1 MSVCGTSNSEKG
13 IKNGIVRVPQVRPPS
28 GARTLLP
35 LPSLLN
41 MQLARTLV
49 CVYFV
54 AAPMVSAQVNVVTQH
69 NDIGRTGQN
78 LNETILTP
86 ATLTSGNFGKL
97 FSVTVDGQ
105 VYAQPLYISNLS
117 INAGTHNVVFVA
129 TEHDSVYAFDAD
141 SGGSPLWQITLL
153 DAAHGATAGATTDPE
168 TDTNCNEIS
177 GPEYGITGTPV
188 IDPVAGILYVVGKTF
203 ENGYPVQRLH
213 ALSITT
219 GAETGNS
226 PVTLAGKV
234 AGTGS
239 GSSNGVLAFD
249 PKWEN
254 QRPGLLLLNG
264 IVYMAF
270 ASHCDYGPFH
280 GWIMAY
286 NASTLQQTS
295 VFVTTPNGVASGIWM
310 SGAGLAADV
319 PAGSPFGRMFV
330 ATGNGTYDATTPYG
344 TNNMDYGDDV
354 VRLDLTNGV
363 MTVTDA
369 FTPYNQAAL
378 STGDLDMAAGGV
390 MLLPDQTLAGHTH
403 QMLAAGKTG
412 TIYVLD
418 RDNLGGYNNGGTT
431 DNTLESI
438 INQIAGVFS
447 TPAYWNENVYY
458 WSIDDWMAQF
468 SFTNGLMNTWY
479 APNHTTETQTFP
491 GATPSISA
499 NGTTNAI
506 VWAIDASAFG
516 SSGNAILQ
524 AHEATAVGTTLYS
537 SANNSAD
544 NPGVANKYTVP
555 TIANGKVYVGTYGQ
569 LSVYGLKTADFN
581 LTAAAT
587 SLTLTQGSSTSDTI
601 TVGTI
606 GGFTGNVT
614 LAASGLPSG
623 VTASFAAGSS
633 TGSIVAT
640 FTATSTAVIGP
651 STITLTGTSG
661 TLTNSISLS
670 LTVTSSSATPQP
682 QTITFN
688 QIAPQVVGTSLTLTA
703 SASSGLPVTYTPV
716 PNGNCSISGNVVTFL
731 QIGNCGVV
739 ASQPGNSSYAAAT
752 PIGVIIAVI
761 NKSSQTITF
770 AAIPT
775 EAVGGSISLSA
786 SSSSGLPI
794 TFTSNTTSVC
804 TVSGSTASLFA
815 SGTCT
820 IVASQAGNQTYSA
833 ATPVAQSFTV
843 GTAANF
849 TFSFSSS
856 SITIPRNFFFY
867 SAESDTAT
875 VSGVNGF
882 PGTVTFAVSGLPP
895 GLTASFSPTSISRSG
910 TSRLTLNPSFNLAPG
925 TYTITVSAVS
935 GLISHAV
942 KLTVVV
948 Q

>member
-1 MSVCGTSNSEKG
+1 MKFAG
-13 IKNGIVRVPQVRPPS
+13 
-28 GARTLLP
+28 L
-35 LPSLLN
+35 
-41 MQLARTLV
+41 
-49 CVYFV
+49 FV
-54 AAPMVSAQVNVVTQH
+54 AATLASAQVNVVTQH

-105 VYAQPLYISNLS
+105 VYAQPLYVSNLS
-117 INAGTHNVVFVA
+117 INSGTHNVVFVA

-153 DAAHGATAGATTDPE
+153 DAAHGAAAGATTDPE
-168 TDTNCNEIS
+168 TDTSCNEIS

-188 IDPVAGILYVVGKTF
+188 IDPAAGVLYVVGKTF

-219 GAETGNS
+219 GAETANS
-226 PVTLAGKV
+226 PVTLSGTV

-354 VRLDLTNGV
+354 LRLDLTNGV
-363 MTVTDA
+363 MTVSDA

-378 STGDLDMAAGGV
+378 SSGDLDLAAGGV
-390 MLLPDQTLAGHTH
+390 MLLPDQSLAGHTH

-412 TIYVLD
+412 TIYLLD
-418 RDNLGGYNNGGTT
+418 RDSLGGYNSGGST

-438 INQIAGVFS
+438 INQVAGVFS

-458 WSIDDWMAQF
+458 WSIQDWMAQF
-468 SFTNGLMNTWY
+468 SFTDGLMNTWY

-491 GATPSISA
+491 GSTPSISA
-499 NGTTNAI
+499 NGTTNAV
-506 VWAIDASAFG
+506 VWDIDASAFG
-516 SSGNAILQ
+516 SGGNAILE
-524 AHEATAVGTTLYS
+524 AHDATAVGTTLYS

-555 TIANGKVYVGTYGQ
+555 TIANGKVYVGTDGQ
-569 LSVYGLKTADFN
+569 LSVYGVKTADFN
-581 LTAAAT
+581 LTAAAS
-587 SLTLTQGSSTSDTI
+587 SLTLTQGSSTTDTI
-601 TVGTI
+601 TVGAI

-623 VTASFAAGSS
+623 VSASFAAGS
-633 TGSIVAT
+633 TAGSIAAT
-640 FTATSTAVIGP
+640 FTATSTAAIG
-651 STITLTGTSG
+651 TAAITLTGTSG
-661 TLTNSISLS
+661 TLTHAITLS
-670 LTVTSSSATPQP
+670 LTVNGPAPAQQP

-688 QIAPQVVGTSLTLTA
+688 QIPAQVIGTSLTLTA
-703 SASSGLPVTYTPV
+703 TASSGLPVTYVLV

-731 QIGNCGVV
+731 QTGNCGVV
-739 ASQPGNSSYAAAT
+739 ATQPGNSSYAAA
-752 PIGVIIAVI
+752 PAVGVIISVI

-770 AAIPT
+770 AGIAAQ
-775 EAVGGSISLSA
+775 AVGGSVSLSA
-786 SSSSGLPI
+786 SSSSGLPV
-794 TFTSNTTSVC
+794 TFTSSTTGVC
-804 TVSGSTASLFA
+804 SVSGSTASLLA
-815 SGTCT
+815 AGTCT
-820 IVASQAGNQTYSA
+820 IVASQAGNQTYLA
-833 ATPVAQSFTV
+833 ATPVSQSFAV
-843 GTAANF
+843 GAAANF
-849 TFSFSSS
+849 TFSFSAGSV
-856 SITIPRNFFFY
+856 TIPRSFFFY
-867 SAESDTAT
+867 SAESDTAS
-875 VSGVNGF
+875 VSAVNGF
-882 PGTVTFAVSGLPP
+882 TGTVTFSVTGLPS
-895 GLTASFSPTSISRSG
+895 GLTASFSPTTISRSG
-910 TSRLTLNPSFNLAPG
+910 TSRLTLNPAFNLAAG
-925 TYTITVSAVS
+925 TYTITVTAVS
-935 GLISHAV
+935 GSISHAV

>member
-1 MSVCGTSNSEKG
+1 MK
-13 IKNGIVRVPQVRPPS
+13 
-28 GARTLLP
+28 
-35 LPSLLN
+35 
-41 MQLARTLV
+41 LAGL
-49 CVYFV
+49 FV
-54 AAPMVSAQVNVVTQH
+54 AATLASAQVNVVTQH
-69 NDIGRTGQN
+69 NDIARTGQN

-105 VYAQPLYISNLS
+105 LYAQPLYVSNLS
-117 INAGTHNVVFVA
+117 INSGTHNVVFVA

-153 DAAHGATAGATTDPE
+153 DAAHGAAAGATTDPE
-168 TDTNCNEIS
+168 TDTNCDEIS

-219 GAETGNS
+219 GAETANS
-226 PVTLAGKV
+226 PVTLSGTV

-330 ATGNGTYDATTPYG
+330 ATGNGAYDATTPYG

-354 VRLDLTNGV
+354 LRLDLTNGV
-363 MTVTDA
+363 MTVSDA

-378 STGDLDMAAGGV
+378 SSGDLDLAAGGV
-390 MLLPDQTLAGHTH
+390 MLLPDQSLAGHTH

-412 TIYVLD
+412 TIYLLD
-418 RDNLGGYNNGGTT
+418 RDNLGGYNSGGTS
-431 DNTLESI
+431 DNTVESI
-438 INQIAGVFS
+438 INQVSGVFA

-458 WSIDDWMAQF
+458 WSIGDWMSQF

-479 APNHTTETQTFP
+479 APNYTTEKQSFP

-499 NGTTNAI
+499 NGATNAI
-506 VWAIDASAFG
+506 VWDIDASAFG
-516 SSGNAILQ
+516 SGGNAILQ
-524 AHEATAVGTTLYS
+524 AHDATAVGTTLYS

-544 NPGVANKYTVP
+544 NPGVANKYAVP
-555 TIANGKVYVGTYGQ
+555 TIANGKVYVGTNGQ
-569 LSVYGLKTADFN
+569 LSVYGVKTAGFN

-587 SLTLTQGSSTSDTI
+587 SLTLIQGSSTTDTI
-601 TVGTI
+601 TVGAI

-614 LAASGLPSG
+614 LTAGTLPSG
-623 VTASFAAGSS
+623 VTASFAPGSTAG
-633 TGSIVAT
+633 TIVAT
-640 FTATSTAVIGP
+640 LTATSTAAIGT
-651 STITLTGTSG
+651 SSITLTGASG
-661 TLTNSISLS
+661 TLTNSITLS
-670 LTVTSSSATPQP
+670 LTVTTSSTTPQP
-682 QTITFN
+682 QTIIFN
-688 QIAPQVVGTSLTLTA
+688 QIPPQVIGTSLTLTA
-703 SASSGLPVTYTPV
+703 TASSGLPVTYTPV
-716 PNGNCSISGNVVTFL
+716 PNGNCSISANVVTFL
-731 QIGNCGVV
+731 QTGNCGVV
-739 ASQPGNSSYAAAT
+739 ASQPGNSSYAAAA
-752 PIGVIIAVI
+752 PVGVIISVI
-761 NKSSQTITF
+761 NKSAQTITF
-770 AAIPT
+770 ASIAAQP
-775 EAVGGSISLSA
+775 VGASVSLTA
-786 SSSSGLPI
+786 SSTSGLPI
-794 TFTSNTTSVC
+794 TFTSSTTSVC
-804 TVSGSTASLFA
+804 TVSGSTASLLA
-815 SGTCT
+815 AGTCT

-833 ATPVAQSFTV
+833 ATPVSQSFTV
-843 GTAANF
+843 GAAANF
-849 TFSFSSS
+849 TFSFSAASV
-856 SITIPRNFFFY
+856 TIPRSFFFR

-875 VSGVNGF
+875 VSALNGF
-882 PGTVTFAVSGLPP
+882 TGTVTFTVTGLPS

-910 TSRLTLNPSFNLAPG
+910 TSRLTLNPAFNLAAG
-925 TYTITVSAVS
+925 TYTITVTAVS
-935 GLISHAV
+935 GSISHPV